1 MKRIA
6 VVEDEVYTREEL
18 CNMLEKAGY
27 SALAVTAFE
36 NAAEQLTVLAPDLV
50 ILDLN
55 LPEISGFQIC
65 RDLKQKTSIPILVL
79 TSRDQMSDEL
89 QALRL
94 GADEYLTKPCR
105 KERLLARIANIL
117 KRFEG
122 RSNLLEGQGFLL
134 DRGTYT
140 LYINNTSVILPRN
153 QGKLLEALLAGG
165 NQLVTSKQLCRALWD
180 TTEFID
186 ENALQVNLT
195 RLKKTMANLG
205 MKQKVVAV
213 RGLGYRLEKLALF
226 LGPEQRQITRQHLMQ
241 AFSDVPEISS
251 FAMLNAIGAGQ
262 TAKALQL
269 FQRQLD
275 NGVYFALTVGLVARQ
290 IRLWWQAQALQA
302 QGVRGRALAGKL
314 GQPPFIAEKT
324 GREAASFPPG
334 LLKKALLALSDA
346 DYGLKTGQADLV
358 ELEAVIIMLA
368 NRGRDNL

>member
-1 MKRIA
+1 MN
-6 VVEDEVYTREEL
+6 YGEL
-18 CNMLEKAGY
+18 MAG
-27 SALAVTAFE
+27 
-36 NAAEQLTVLAPDLV
+36 
-50 ILDLN
+50 
-55 LPEISGFQIC
+55 
-65 RDLKQKTSIPILVL
+65 
-79 TSRDQMSDEL
+79 
-89 QALRL
+89 LRQGKIGHL
-94 GADEYLTKPCR
+94 Y
-105 KERLLARIANIL
+105 LLAGEEAYYIDKAREALLKTWQCPMEDVQVADGTSLSEIMTLVESVPFLTDKNVVWVKSAALFKDKGESSSKKLEEKFHAMLQNIPEFSYVIFEYHGKPDKRKKLYKILAEAGIVMESEPIRANNIGDWL
-117 KRFEG
+117 
-122 RSNLLEGQGFLL
+122 
-134 DRGTYT
+134 
-140 LYINNTSVILPRN
+140 
-153 QGKLLEALLAGG
+153 QGKLQELNKNMDRQAYEYMVGAVSSMQTVDLAFL
-165 NQLVTSKQLCRALWD
+165 NK
-180 TTEFID
+180 E
-186 ENALQVNLT
+186 
-195 RLKKTMANLG
+195 
-205 MKQKVVAV
+205 
-213 RGLGYRLEKLALF
+213 LEKLALF

-358 ELEAVIIMLA
+358 ELEAVVIMLA

>member
-1 MKRIA
+1 MDRQAYEYMVGA
-6 VVEDEVYTREEL
+6 VSSMQTVD
-18 CNMLEKAGY
+18 
-27 SALAVTAFE
+27 LAF
-36 NAAEQLTVLAPDLV
+36 
-50 ILDLN
+50 LN
-55 LPEISGFQIC
+55 
-65 RDLKQKTSIPILVL
+65 
-79 TSRDQMSDEL
+79 
-89 QALRL
+89 
-94 GADEYLTKPCR
+94 
-105 KERLLARIANIL
+105 KE
-117 KRFEG
+117 
-122 RSNLLEGQGFLL
+122 
-134 DRGTYT
+134 
-140 LYINNTSVILPRN
+140 
-153 QGKLLEALLAGG
+153 
-165 NQLVTSKQLCRALWD
+165 
-180 TTEFID
+180 
-186 ENALQVNLT
+186 
-195 RLKKTMANLG
+195 
-205 MKQKVVAV
+205 
-213 RGLGYRLEKLALF
+213 LEKLALF

-302 QGVRGRALAGKL
+302 QGVRGRALAGRL

>member
-27 SALAVTAFE
+27 SALEVTVFE
-36 NAAEQLTVLAPDLV
+36 NAAEQLTALAPDLV

-65 RDLKQKTSIPILVL
+65 RDLKQKTSIPVLVL

-122 RSNLLEGQGFLL
+122 RSNLLEVQGFLL

-165 NQLVTSKQLCRALWD
+165 NQLVTSEQLCRALWN

-195 RLKKTMANLG
+195 RLKKTMVNLG

-213 RGLGYRLEKLALF
+213 RGLGYRLEMEDT
-226 LGPEQRQITRQHLMQ
+226 P
-241 AFSDVPEISS
+241 
-251 FAMLNAIGAGQ
+251 
-262 TAKALQL
+262 
-269 FQRQLD
+269 
-275 NGVYFALTVGLVARQ
+275 
-290 IRLWWQAQALQA
+290 
-302 QGVRGRALAGKL
+302 
-314 GQPPFIAEKT
+314 
-324 GREAASFPPG
+324 
-334 LLKKALLALSDA
+334 
-346 DYGLKTGQADLV
+346 
-358 ELEAVIIMLA
+358 
-368 NRGRDNL
+368 

>member
-36 NAAEQLTVLAPDLV
+36 NAAEQLTALAPDLV

-65 RDLKQKTSIPILVL
+65 RDLKQKTSIPVLVL

-140 LYINNTSVILPRN
+140 LYIDNTSVILPRN

-213 RGLGYRLEKLALF
+213 RGLGYRLE
-226 LGPEQRQITRQHLMQ
+226 
-241 AFSDVPEISS
+241 
-251 FAMLNAIGAGQ
+251 
-262 TAKALQL
+262 
-269 FQRQLD
+269 
-275 NGVYFALTVGLVARQ
+275 
-290 IRLWWQAQALQA
+290 
-302 QGVRGRALAGKL
+302 
-314 GQPPFIAEKT
+314 
-324 GREAASFPPG
+324 REDTP
-334 LLKKALLALSDA
+334 
-346 DYGLKTGQADLV
+346 
-358 ELEAVIIMLA
+358 
-368 NRGRDNL
+368 

>member
-1 MKRIA
+1 MKKIA

-27 SALAVTAFE
+27 SALEVTVFE
-36 NAAEQLTVLAPDLV
+36 NAAEQLTALAPDLV

-65 RDLKQKTSIPILVL
+65 RDLKQKTSIPVLVL

-140 LYINNTSVILPRN
+140 LYINNTSVTLPRN

-165 NQLVTSKQLCRALWD
+165 NQLVTSEQLCRALWD

-213 RGLGYRLEKLALF
+213 RGLGYRLE
-226 LGPEQRQITRQHLMQ
+226 
-241 AFSDVPEISS
+241 
-251 FAMLNAIGAGQ
+251 
-262 TAKALQL
+262 
-269 FQRQLD
+269 
-275 NGVYFALTVGLVARQ
+275 
-290 IRLWWQAQALQA
+290 
-302 QGVRGRALAGKL
+302 
-314 GQPPFIAEKT
+314 
-324 GREAASFPPG
+324 REDTP
-334 LLKKALLALSDA
+334 
-346 DYGLKTGQADLV
+346 
-358 ELEAVIIMLA
+358 
-368 NRGRDNL
+368 

>member
-1 MKRIA
+1 MKKIA

-65 RDLKQKTSIPILVL
+65 RDLKQKTSIPVLVL

-105 KERLLARIANIL
+105 KERMLARIANIL

-140 LYINNTSVILPRN
+140 LYIDNTSVILPRN

-213 RGLGYRLEKLALF
+213 RGLGYRLE
-226 LGPEQRQITRQHLMQ
+226 
-241 AFSDVPEISS
+241 
-251 FAMLNAIGAGQ
+251 
-262 TAKALQL
+262 
-269 FQRQLD
+269 
-275 NGVYFALTVGLVARQ
+275 
-290 IRLWWQAQALQA
+290 
-302 QGVRGRALAGKL
+302 
-314 GQPPFIAEKT
+314 
-324 GREAASFPPG
+324 REDTP
-334 LLKKALLALSDA
+334 
-346 DYGLKTGQADLV
+346 
-358 ELEAVIIMLA
+358 
-368 NRGRDNL
+368 